1 MLYHVYGIDNNSQ
14 LRLHL
19 DKDFRGGYI
28 VYRSSCLPHLSLRPH
43 QGQDIAHR
51 HQAAP
56 QRGGRRLPWSSYY
69 SSICPI
75 YCLPDHK
82 IPHSSM
88 LKQEGPQGNDSPQLS
103 ENQNLLNPESHT
115 WISPILVS
123 TFPLQIYI
131 NFLIQLK

>member
-1 MLYHVYGIDNNSQ
+1 MVILPQKPLH
-14 LRLHL
+14 RLLLALLVLHPL
-19 DKDFRGGYI
+19 
-28 VYRSSCLPHLSLRPH
+28 
-43 QGQDIAHR
+43 
-51 HQAAP
+51 
-56 QRGGRRLPWSSYY
+56 
-69 SSICPI
+69 

-115 WISPILVS
+115 WSSPILVS

-131 NFLIQLK
+131 NFLRQFK